1 MTSQGLTLLLGTTL
15 VGAGAWAVRED
26 LLFHRISNRLTGS
39 LLCVGLGIR
48 MLDGGWSGLEQSLL
62 GVLVGLGC
70 LLPFYI
76 ARAMGAGDVKLLAA
90 TGALLGPR
98 ETFIAAICTLLVGAV
113 LAIMYLA
120 GGAVHAVAQA
130 PEGSSWTMRM
140 AHAHMRIQEL
150 RRGRMPY
157 ALAIALGSLAAISQS
172 GELTQALNSFW
183 GTAT

>member
-1 MTSQGLTLLLGTTL
+1 MMSQAFTLLLSATV

-39 LLCVGLGIR
+39 LLCVGLAIR
-48 MLDGGWSGLEQSLL
+48 VLDGAWSGLEQSLL

-90 TGALLGPR
+90 TGALLGPFD
-98 ETFIAAICTLLVGAV
+98 TWIAAICTLLIGAV
-113 LAIMYLA
+113 LAVTYVAA
-120 GGAVHAVAQA
+120 GVVRVVAHAPA
-130 PEGSSWTMRM
+130 GTSWAMRV

-150 RRGRMPY
+150 RRERMPY
-157 ALAIALGSLAAISQS
+157 ALAIALGCLAAISQS
-172 GELTQALNSFW
+172 GELTQALNFSW
-183 GTAT
+183 GAAA